1 MERSEISPEIEEVAP
16 SPTID
21 TLKEIQPAEDVPVI
35 EPVIEEDNGD
45 VKLAKDIIFEALQ
58 ADEFISAE
66 IDLVPHAEIDKA
78 LEAFKS
84 DEAVPTRGES
94 ETRFEIDEESLKE
107 LESILGPLDLP
118 VGGNKSKGSGD
129 DGEKKKD
136 LPIDDETLDELDR
149 LLDFVNSGE
158 DKK

>member
-1 MERSEISPEIEEVAP
+1 MPHYLRIFV
-16 SPTID
+16 
-21 TLKEIQPAEDVPVI
+21 
-35 EPVIEEDNGD
+35 EEDNGD
-45 VKLAKDIIFEALQ
+45 VRLAKDIIFEALE

-66 IDLVPHAEIDKA
+66 IDLVPHTEIDKA

-94 ETRFEIDEESLKE
+94 ETRFEIDEESLRE

-118 VGGNKSKGSGD
+118 AGGAKSEDSSD
-129 DGEKKKD
+129 EGEKKKD
-136 LPIDDETLDELDR
+136 LPIDEETLDELNR
-149 LLDFVNSGE
+149 LLDFVDSGE